1 MFLPHSSLLPP
12 KGVLPP
18 RGAASYLSPH
28 PTARGW
34 GGVLA
39 PPHQRG
45 VGVGLTTTP
54 PTPHPVHRSRAG
66 VGSGPSTGRWRT
78 SRPGKRGGAG
88 ARLAEA
94 AGECA
99 ARRSQ
104 ELTLL
109 AGGSCSRCTS
119 GSGLGLYPRPPP
131 GLALPSRNAGSASRI
146 CSVFLGAA
154 GVPSGAWPG
163 AGGGRRPAR
172 ISCLLPPPAAGV
184 APGQAPRWAA
194 GWKGPWDVAFSP
206 GAGDLGTSCL
216 APIAERGKLRPGP
229 RASPVVP
236 RL

>member
-1 MFLPHSSLLPP
+1 MFWPLPIN
-12 KGVLPP
+12 
-18 RGAASYLSPH
+18 
-28 PTARGW
+28 
-34 GGVLA
+34 GGGGG
-39 PPHQRG
+39 RG
-45 VGVGLTTTP
+45 VGSP
-54 PTPHPVHRSRAG
+54 PLYRSRAG

-109 AGGSCSRCTS
+109 VGGSCSRCTS

-172 ISCLLPPPAAGV
+172 ISWLLPPPAAGV
-184 APGQAPRWAA
+184 APGQAPRWAV
-194 GWKGPWDVAFSP
+194 GGKGQRDVAFSP

-216 APIAERGKLRPGP
+216 APIAERGKLRPAP

-236 RL
+236 RLKGRW